1 MLKLRFPLP
10 VFRNARE
17 IANGRNARM
26 ALKGLVANRAALII
40 SPSFGSSQYFEQVV
54 RLINA
59 QSVRVIEPLLARR
72 TKCRGTFWSY
82 WRA

>member
-40 SPSFGSSQYFEQVV
+40 SLPLGVLSTLNKSF
-54 RLINA
+54 A
-59 QSVRVIEPLLARR
+59 LL
-72 TKCRGTFWSY
+72 THKVSG
-82 WRA
+82 

>member
-40 SPSFGSSQYFEQVV
+40 SPSFGSSQWLCFLNQGTKSSAYD
-54 RLINA
+54 LI
-59 QSVRVIEPLLARR
+59 S
-72 TKCRGTFWSY
+72 
-82 WRA
+82 